1 MARFFISAVCKRG
14 LLSKLLRNEE
24 RCASAGSSAVLAR
37 GGVWPAEL
45 CHGVSA
51 QQSRGERA
59 RAPPLIFLISNRV
72 FFARVAW
79 IYSPSLSFA
88 LCARIEGLSYNITT
102 LLNY

>member
-1 MARFFISAVCKRG
+1 M
-14 LLSKLLRNEE
+14 
-24 RCASAGSSAVLAR
+24 
-37 GGVWPAEL
+37 WPVEL

-59 RAPPLIFLISNRV
+59 RAPRAAFKLQSG
-72 FFARVAW
+72 FFSAVG
-79 IYSPSLSFA
+79 IDSPSLSFA